1 MNEGMI
7 STRYAKAIYEYAC
20 DNKVEDQVYTDMKR
34 IAHTYKNEPKLVTA
48 LENPTLS
55 KKDRLSIL
63 LAILDGKPGTYM
75 KQILEFVNA
84 KERTSSLRMIALSYM
99 DLYCEKKNIDTVQLI
114 TATEPLQSTI
124 DKMKQLVNKIK
135 PGEID
140 FETEVD
146 PEIEGGFI
154 LFIDTYRLDASVRSQ
169 LNSIKKNLIAENS
182 KL

>member
-7 STRYAKAIYEYAC
+7 SKRYAKAIYEYAC
-20 DNKVEDQVYTDMKR
+20 DKKVEEQVYEDMKR
-34 IAHTYKNEPKLVTA
+34 IAYTYKSEPKLVLA

-63 LAILDGKPGTYM
+63 LSILDNKPSEWM
-75 KQILEFVNA
+75 KKILEFVNH

-99 DLYCEKKNIDTVQLI
+99 ELYCHKKNIDTVQLV
-114 TATEPLQSTI
+114 TATEPSQSTV
-124 DKMKQLVNKIK
+124 DNMKKLVNKIK
-135 PGEID
+135 LGEID
-140 FETEVD
+140 FITEID

-169 LNSIKKNLIAENS
+169 LNSIRKNLIAENS
-182 KL
+182 KM